1 MNNSDF
7 PYTKPPDEL
16 YDLLKSSP
24 SGIEANEA
32 DKRLRK
38 YGFNTL
44 KEEERSLFSIFLGQF
59 KSPIVAI
66 LIVAAVLSFMMG
78 HRTDSMIIAGILI
91 INSLLGFAQE
101 YRAETS
107 IRALK
112 KLTETHVK
120 VIRRGLEALIPSHE
134 VVLGD
139 VILLGEGDLI
149 PADIRLIESYGLQ
162 ADEAIL
168 TGESVPS
175 SKEANVVL
183 SIEAL
188 PYERNNML
196 FSGTHIIKGTA
207 RGIVTAT
214 GENTYLASIAQS
226 AREQSPHSPLT
237 RSLAIF
243 SKRLIIVLIGILILV
258 GIVGVVQGRSS
269 TEMAS
274 ILIAEL
280 VSAVPEGLP
289 IVVTLILALGAYRL
303 SRHKVLVRHLPSVE
317 ALGSAS
323 VIATDKTGTITEGF
337 LSVRQTEALDHEEL
351 KRCAALCNDA
361 TAERGDPVETALVR
375 WIGEEY
381 ISIRNNHPRIFYH
394 PFDPQSRYMA
404 TINQNETKER
414 LYIKGAYEALRAMA
428 INSGDEV
435 ERLDHAHDVMAS
447 AGLRLL
453 AFGISDDKW
462 EDSSEWN
469 IRIVGLIGF
478 ADAAKSGVTDAV
490 AQAQEAG
497 IRVVMVTGDNPI
509 TARVIAGEVGIWK
522 EGETILNG
530 SEIERMDDTELHT
543 ALLGCTVIARALPE
557 HKYRIVK
564 LLQDH
569 GEIVAVTG
577 DGVNDVPA
585 LKAADL
591 GIAMGNGSEA
601 AKSTAKMV
609 ITDNNL
615 GVIVDAIRQ
624 GRIITANLRKVI
636 FYLLAT
642 CFDEILLISGAIIM
656 GLPLPIHPTQIL
668 WVNIVTDGVT
678 DKTFPV
684 CREEGN
690 VMKKFPRRLEKQF
703 FDRWQMARIG
713 WVSVVNASVTLAV
726 FYHMLMKGY
735 SYEIALTVSFCI
747 IVTSQWVNG
756 ILAQKEEEPF
766 FYNIRNSITINPAIW
781 IGIGMGLALQAVAL
795 YVVPQWF
802 HAVSPDGD
810 MLAWIGAATVLV
822 FILIESYKW
831 LEWSLKQWIKREEN
845 RKVLSVSSASD
856 RCGHCA
862 G

>member
-7 PYTKPPDEL
+7 SYTKTPDEL
-16 YDLLKSSP
+16 YDLYKSSP
-24 SGIEANEA
+24 SGIGADEAR
-32 DKRLRK
+32 KRLRM
-38 YGFNTL
+38 YGFNAL
-44 KEEERSLFSIFLGQF
+44 KEEERSLFSIFSGQF

-66 LIVAAVLSFMMG
+66 LIVAAMLSSVMG
-78 HRTDSMIIAGILI
+78 QHTDSMIILGILI
-91 INSLLGFAQE
+91 INSLLGFFQE

-112 KLTETHVK
+112 KLTETHVR
-120 VIRRGLEALIPSHE
+120 VIRMGLEALVPSDE
-134 VVLGD
+134 IVLGD
-139 VILLGEGDLI
+139 VVFLGEGDLV
-149 PADIRLIESYGLQ
+149 PADVRLIESHALQ

-168 TGESVPS
+168 TGESDPS
-175 SKEANVVL
+175 PKESD
-183 SIEAL
+183 SILPTEAL

-214 GENTYLASIAQS
+214 GENTYLASIARS
-226 AREQSPHSPLT
+226 AKEHSPHSPLT
-237 RSLAIF
+237 RALTIF
-243 SKRLIIVLIGILILV
+243 SKRLILVLIGILLFV
-258 GIVGVVQGRSS
+258 GIVGVFQGRSHG
-269 TEMAS
+269 EMAS

-337 LSVRQTEALDHEEL
+337 LSVRQTEVLDHEEL

-361 TAERGDPVETALVR
+361 TAERGDAVETALVR
-375 WIGEEY
+375 WIGEEH
-381 ISIRNNHPRIFYH
+381 STIRNNHPRIFYH

-428 INSGDEV
+428 RNSGDEV
-435 ERLDHAHDVMAS
+435 EKLDHAHDVMAS

-462 EDSSEWN
+462 EDSSAWN

-478 ADAAKSGVTDAV
+478 ADAAKSGVTEAV

-530 SEIERMDDTELHT
+530 SEIERMDDKELHS
-543 ALLGCTVIARALPE
+543 ALSVCTVVARALPE

-564 LLQDH
+564 LLQEH

-642 CFDEILLISGAIIM
+642 CFDEILLISGAIMM

-690 VMKKFPRRLEKQF
+690 VMKKFPRRLERQF
-703 FDRWQMARIG
+703 FDRWQVARIG

-726 FYHMLMKGY
+726 FYHMLMEGY
-735 SYEIALTVSFCI
+735 RYEIALTVSFCI

-766 FYNIRNSITINPAIW
+766 LCNIRNSITINPAIW
-781 IGIGMGLALQAVAL
+781 IGIGIGLALQAFAL
-795 YVVPQWF
+795 YVVPVWF
-802 HAVSPDGD
+802 HAVSPDGE
-810 MLAWIGAATVLV
+810 MLAWIGGATAVV

-831 LEWSLKQWIKREEN
+831 LEWSLKKWIKREEN
-845 RKVLSVSSASD
+845 R
-856 RCGHCA
+856 
-862 G
+862 

>member
-1 MNNSDF
+1 MNHSDF
-7 PYTKPPDEL
+7 SYTQTPDEL
-16 YDLLKSSP
+16 YDLYKSSP
-24 SGIEANEA
+24 SGIGADEAR
-32 DKRLRK
+32 KRLRL
-38 YGFNTL
+38 YGVNAL
-44 KEEERSLFSIFLGQF
+44 KEEERSLFSIFSGQF

-66 LIVAAVLSFMMG
+66 LIVAAMLSSVMG
-78 HRTDSMIIAGILI
+78 QYSDSMIITGILI
-91 INSLLGFAQE
+91 INSLLGFFQE

-112 KLTETHVK
+112 KLTETHVR
-120 VIRRGLEALIPSHE
+120 VIRMGLEALVPSDE
-134 VVLGD
+134 IVLGD
-139 VILLGEGDLI
+139 VVFFGEGDLI
-149 PADIRLIESYGLQ
+149 PADVRLSESHGLQ

-168 TGESVPS
+168 TGESDPS
-175 SKEANVVL
+175 PKEAHSIL

-207 RGIVTAT
+207 KGIVTAT
-214 GENTYLASIAQS
+214 GENTYLASIARS
-226 AREQSPHSPLT
+226 AKEQSPHSPLT
-237 RSLAIF
+237 RALTIF
-243 SKRLIIVLIGILILV
+243 SKRLILVLVGILVFV
-258 GIVGVVQGRSS
+258 GIVGVLQGRSHG
-269 TEMAS
+269 EMAS

-337 LSVRQTEALDHEEL
+337 LSVRQTEALNHDEL
-351 KRCAALCNDA
+351 KMCAALCNDA
-361 TAERGDPVETALVR
+361 TAERGDAVETALVR

-381 ISIRNNHPRIFYH
+381 IAIRNKHPRIFYH
-394 PFDPQSRYMA
+394 PFDPQTRYMA
-404 TINQNETKER
+404 TINQNEAKER

-428 INSGDEV
+428 INSGDEL
-435 ERLDHAHDVMAS
+435 ERLDHAHDTMAS

-453 AFGISDDKW
+453 AFGICDEKW
-462 EDSSEWN
+462 EDSAAWN
-469 IRIVGLIGF
+469 IRIVGVIGF
-478 ADAAKSGVTDAV
+478 ADAAKSGVASAV

-522 EGETILNG
+522 EGETILSG
-530 SEIERMDDTELHT
+530 SEIETLEDKELHT
-543 ALLGCTVIARALPE
+543 VLLGCTVVARALPE

-564 LLQDH
+564 LLQEH

-678 DKTFPV
+678 DKTFPM

-690 VMKKFPRRLEKQF
+690 VMKKFPRRLETKF
-703 FDRWQMARIG
+703 FDRWQVARIG
-713 WVSVVNASVTLAV
+713 WVSVVNASVTLAI
-726 FYHMLMKGY
+726 FYHMLMEGY
-735 SYEIALTVSFCI
+735 SYETALTASFCI

-756 ILAQKEEEPF
+756 ILAQKEDEPF
-766 FYNIRNSITINPAIW
+766 LYNIRNSMTINPAIW
-781 IGIGMGLALQAVAL
+781 IGIGIGFALQAVAL
-795 YVVPQWF
+795 YVVPTWF
-802 HAVSPDGD
+802 HAVSPDGE
-810 MLAWIGAATVLV
+810 MLVLIGAATALV
-822 FILIESYKW
+822 FVLIESYKW
-831 LEWSLKQWIKREEN
+831 LEWGLKKWIKGKEN
-845 RKVLSVSSASD
+845 RTVLSVSSASD

-862 G
+862 A